1 MKDEVP
7 SPSATNKETGLP
19 AASSAL
25 KDNASFTSHDFDKY
39 AITPGSGLPIG
50 PGSPPTTAE
59 MVKIYIWMILKG
71 PFALAH
77 YIFDVL
83 LGIVPSMRPNPEWT
97 FNQAL
102 RVRAVRLALPYISRL
117 RLGHKT
123 PLKPSWGRERK
134 RWEVMQP
141 APAAAFDRPPFTD
154 ERERAKETN
163 NTNTKNGPALFGPE
177 PVGATWTP
185 SLPPPAGDIKP
196 TQTVAL
202 HFHGGAFVINT
213 GRDKD
218 SKFLGKTLH
227 KHLGCAFVCL
237 PQYRLCTTEP
247 SRFPVPLYDAVTAY
261 HWLIHTKKI
270 PASQIILSGDSAG
283 ATLAFALARYLA
295 RYGAGLGLPF
305 PAAMAV
311 WSPWIDVSA
320 GLYHDMTLTPQYKTD
335 YLNRDFARWGADA
348 VSGYGTI
355 DPKGEWLSIIRHP
368 FAPPG
373 WETEGEP
380 TGEKGTES
388 ASSTRPPKVP
398 IFVQGSNG
406 ETLWEGIEA
415 TAERLKTEVPGWEV
429 TLEGSPGPHDIILM
443 GDIIAF
449 EDEVRETAWRAREFF
464 LAHSK
469 LTLQGGPK
477 KGASV

>member
-1 MKDEVP
+1 MKDEAP
-7 SPSATNKETGLP
+7 TKGETRLP
-19 AASSAL
+19 AASSTL
-25 KDNASFTSHDFDKY
+25 KEDVAFTSHNFEKY
-39 AITPGSGLPIG
+39 AIVPGTGLPIG
-50 PGSPPTTAE
+50 PGTPPTSAE
-59 MVKIYIWMILKG
+59 MIKVYLWMILKG

-77 YIFDVL
+77 YAFDVL
-83 LGIVPSMRPNPEWT
+83 LGIAPGMRPNPEWT

-102 RVRAVRLALPYISRL
+102 RIRAVRLALPYISRM

-123 PLKPSWGRERK
+123 PLKPSWGREGK

-141 APAAAFDRPPFTD
+141 APAAVFDRPPFTE
-154 ERERAKETN
+154 ERERAKEDS
-163 NTNTKNGPALFGPE
+163 NGPALFGPE
-177 PVGATWTP
+177 PVGTTWTP
-185 SLPPPAGDIKP
+185 SLPPSPGEIKP

-218 SKFLGKTLH
+218 CKSVGRTLH

-237 PQYRLCTTEP
+237 PQYRLCTAEP
-247 SRFPVPLYDAVTAY
+247 SRFPVPLYDALTAY

-295 RYGAGLGLPF
+295 RYGAELDLPF

-320 GLYHDMTLTPQYKTD
+320 GLYHDMQLTPQYKTD
-335 YLNRDFARWGADA
+335 YLNREFARWGADA
-348 VSGYGTI
+348 VSGYGKI
-355 DPKGEWLSIIRHP
+355 DPTGEWLSIIRHP

-373 WETEGEP
+373 WETEAE
-380 TGEKGTES
+380 TT
-388 ASSTRPPKVP
+388 TRPPKVP
-398 IFVQGSNG
+398 IFVQGSIG

-443 GDIIAF
+443 ADIIGF
-449 EDEVRETAWRAREFF
+449 EKEVRTAAWRAREFF

-469 LTLQGGPK
+469 LTLAGGPK
-477 KGASV
+477 KGAAV